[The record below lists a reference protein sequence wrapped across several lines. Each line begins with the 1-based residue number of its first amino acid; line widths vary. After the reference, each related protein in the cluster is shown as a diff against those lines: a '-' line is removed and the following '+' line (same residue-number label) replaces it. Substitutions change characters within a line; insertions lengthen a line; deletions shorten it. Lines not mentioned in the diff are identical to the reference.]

1 MGAMSLDIVDAGLA
15 EPQTEEVVDYEVDSD
30 VKTEEERVLSAP
42 IPSGQPDEDV
52 IHIRKLRKVYGG
64 GDSIDL
70 MLFGIAFLVAFVLCL
85 IYSPTEWSFSSQS
98 ASAIIASRSMATL
111 HARRLK
117 P

>member
-1 MGAMSLDIVDAGLA
+1 MGAMSLDIVDAGLV

-85 IYSPTEWSFSSQS
+85 ITRMPTQHNIFTRFLSFDLFFFSY
-98 ASAIIASRSMATL
+98 
-111 HARRLK
+111 
-117 P
+117 